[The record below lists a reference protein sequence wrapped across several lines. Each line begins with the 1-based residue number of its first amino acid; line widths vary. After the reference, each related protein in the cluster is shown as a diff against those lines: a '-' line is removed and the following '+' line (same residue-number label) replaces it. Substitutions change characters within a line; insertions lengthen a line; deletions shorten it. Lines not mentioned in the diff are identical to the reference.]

1 MMTIQAWHGTNQEF
15 GEFDTGH
22 LGLNTRNSA
31 SEQAFFFAMR
41 PDTAWDYALKAS
53 RTLVPGQ
60 VEMDAKIAS
69 LLAAAQAAER
79 RRDFDAAERL
89 INEAEEMEANALQ
102 AGPSGAR
109 LLLCELSVENP
120 LTISGTDRRVV
131 TDLATVLE
139 SAKKM
144 GHDAVIIEAISDTP
158 SGTPDSDDHIAI
170 FVGDRARIVEPFFS
184 LEAAEAEISG
194 HDLALEM

>member
-79 RRDFDAAERL
+79 RRDFETAERF
-89 INEAEEMEANALQ
+89 ISQAEEMETAALQ
-102 AGPSGAR
+102 AEPSGAR
-109 LLLCELSVENP
+109 LLLCEISLENP
-120 LTISGTDRRVV
+120 LIISGREWQVV
-131 TDLATVLE
+131 ADLASVLE
-139 SAKKM
+139 RAKKT

-158 SGTPDSDDHIAI
+158 SGMPDPDDHVAI
-170 FVGDRARIVEPFFS
+170 FDGRKARIVAPFFS
-184 LEAAEAEISG
+184 LEDAETEILG
-194 HDLALEM
+194 RGCAFEM